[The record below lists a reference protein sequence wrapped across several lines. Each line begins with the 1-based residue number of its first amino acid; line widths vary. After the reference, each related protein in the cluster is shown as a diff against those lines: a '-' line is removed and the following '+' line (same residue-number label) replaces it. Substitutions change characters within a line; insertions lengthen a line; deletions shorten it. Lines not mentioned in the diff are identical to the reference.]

1 MKPVGRM
8 SARLRT
14 GVIGLGVGEKLA
26 EALAA
31 HPDCELAAVC
41 DFDPVKLAAV
51 AARFPSAAAHEHADA
66 VLSDPSIDVVCIASQ
81 DDHHFTQTM
90 RALEH
95 GKHVFVEKPF
105 VLQESEARAV
115 RDALRKHPE
124 LRLSSNLI
132 LRKSP
137 RFVDLRRRIDAGEL
151 GQLYHLEGDYD
162 YGRLHKILEG
172 WRGKLDFYSAV
183 HGGGVHVAD
192 LLMWLARDRIV
203 EVSAVGNRIAS
214 AGSGFRNFDNVAA
227 VLRFAGGA
235 VGKLGV
241 NFGCVFP
248 HFHRIELY
256 GTRATFVNRVDHA
269 LLYTSRDPNAVP
281 TRLETA
287 YPGTHKGDLLP
298 SFIDAVLTRR
308 QAEVTERD
316 VFDSLAVCFAIE
328 KSAHSGAPVKVD
340 YLWEAA

>member
-1 MKPVGRM
+1 MQ
-8 SARLRT
+8 
-14 GVIGLGVGEKLA
+14 
-26 EALAA
+26 AL
-31 HPDCELAAVC
+31 D
-41 DFDPVKLAAV
+41 
-51 AARFPSAAAHEHADA
+51 
-66 VLSDPSIDVVCIASQ
+66 Q
-81 DDHHFTQTM
+81 
-90 RALEH
+90 

-105 VLQESEARAV
+105 VLQESQARAV
-115 RDALRKHPE
+115 RDALRKRPN

-151 GQLYHLEGDYD
+151 GRLYHLEGDYN

-172 WRGKLDFYSAV
+172 WRGQLEFYSAV

-192 LLMWLARDRIV
+192 LLMWLARDRVV
-203 EVSAVGNRIAS
+203 EVSAVGNAIAS
-214 AGSGFRNFDNVAA
+214 AGSGFRNFDNVVA

-248 HFHRIELY
+248 HFHPLSLY
-256 GTRATFVNRVDHA
+256 GTQATFVNRTDHA
-269 LLYTSRDPNAVP
+269 LLYTSREPQAAPV
-281 TRLETA
+281 RLETA

-298 SFIDAVLTRR
+298 SFVDAILGRGA
-308 QAEVTERD
+308 AEVTERD

-328 KSAHSGAPVKVD
+328 RSAHSGRPVAVE
-340 YLWEAA
+340 YLWEGS